1 LSLPTQPE
9 DLRDKNN
16 NPVTM
21 TPHAKQR
28 AEERAVDEQEI
39 MHVINNPIE
48 TIYDE
53 NNQTWKSYG
62 KIIGKYRK
70 EERILIVVHTK
81 YNLGVK
87 IVTMFWSNRGG
98 LSFHGFS
105 KL

>member
-1 LSLPTQPE
+1 
-9 DLRDKNN
+9 
-16 NPVTM
+16 M

-87 IVTMFWSNRGG
+87 NSYYV
-98 LSFHGFS
+98 LV
-105 KL
+105 